1 MRNFHRRL
9 GKIEELLSARA
20 CICGDH
26 DQIEFVIVESGSS
39 SERVR
44 ALEDEK
50 AFTCP
55 VHGQRLPPL
64 LHLSPSDV
72 YG

>member
-1 MRNFHRRL
+1 MRNLRRRL
-9 GKIEELLSARA
+9 DKLEEILGARD
-20 CICGDH
+20 CICSEH
-26 DQIEFVIVESGSS
+26 SVMEFVVIEPGSNQDQ
-39 SERVR
+39 VR

-55 VHGQRLPPL
+55 VHGQRLPPI